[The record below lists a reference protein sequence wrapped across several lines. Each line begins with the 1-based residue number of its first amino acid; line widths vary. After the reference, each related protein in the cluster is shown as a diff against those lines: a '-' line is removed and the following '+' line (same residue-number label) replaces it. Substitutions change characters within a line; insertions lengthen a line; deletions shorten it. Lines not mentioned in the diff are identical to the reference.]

1 VTNNSKLAQKLQSGK
16 PAITAEILP
25 PASADP
31 KAVQDLAALLP
42 GGLDA
47 IVVADN
53 PEHTRGSALAC
64 AALLAAAGRQPV
76 LSLATRDRNRVA
88 LESDVLGARLLGVRS
103 FLCLSGDHQSL
114 GISPQAAAAYDVD
127 SIQFAAA
134 LHRIAV
140 DGVGF
145 DGQKTV
151 GNGEMLI
158 GAVAHPYL
166 RPLELNLIRLAKKVA
181 AGAQFLLTQAVFD
194 IAAFTEWMEAAR
206 ARKLHEKAAIIV
218 SVLPLTSVE
227 HAKARQA
234 RPTYGPVGEE
244 VIQRLQKAADPA
256 AEGLAICVETIAKLR
271 KIDGVRGIHILSGG
285 CEAAAGKIVEKAGL
299 A

>member
-1 VTNNSKLAQKLQSGK
+1 M
-16 PAITAEILP
+16 
-25 PASADP
+25 
-31 KAVQDLAALLP
+31 QDLAALLP
-42 GGLDA
+42 AALDA

-53 PEHTRGSALAC
+53 PQHTRGSALAC

-88 LESDVLGARLLGVRS
+88 LESDVLGARRLGVRG

-134 LHRIAV
+134 LHRIAA

-151 GNGEMLI
+151 GSGEMLI

-166 RPLELNLIRLAKKVA
+166 RPLELNLIRLAKKIA
-181 AGAQFLLTQAVFD
+181 AGTQFLLTQAVFD
-194 IAAFTEWMEAAR
+194 IAGFTEWMDAVR

-244 VIQRLQKAADPA
+244 VVQRLQKAADPA
-256 AEGLAICVETIAKLR
+256 AEGLAIPAWRPSPSSARSTACAAFT
-271 KIDGVRGIHILSGG
+271 SS
-285 CEAAAGKIVEKAGL
+285 AAAARPRRARSSRRRAWRRPEEPGTGNQEKTNTRKSNNPGSAVPGL
-299 A
+299 